1 MHPGLVDSDELVRR
15 VSAVHEALA
24 RTRDDDRLLAALAP
38 LLTLHAPARAVL
50 TRVQPDP
57 DAPVPDLVWQPD
69 PTTSLDPA
77 PLDPASLDPA
87 PADPAPH
94 TRSLPLVH
102 DDRELGQLTL
112 HWHHPAAPAP
122 DLDALLTA
130 LLAPALGQREA
141 LAAHAR
147 STAELTTLLR
157 LGERIAAADEP
168 VDLLAALLAEAP
180 GPDPQAKLLEI
191 GCDPAGEPV
200 TVTVIAALGGDDS
213 LPTNLGRVV
222 DVNDNPN
229 GHIWLD
235 SPNTPVLLPDMRG
248 HSHPGV
254 AAGHRRSQLVAAVL
268 IPLRWQGRWIGLV
281 QLGWSVPRNFGAGER
296 RLYDALG
303 PLLAV
308 LLDNRMLARRL
319 ERSLAEQREQAH
331 TLEIVLDH
339 LPVGVQI
346 HDPDTGTRRFNR
358 AAHELLQAHDPEH
371 LPLFEPDSDERIGP
385 EERLSR
391 IAVATGALVTR
402 QRDLQDPDGTRRRLS
417 VSAAPIRDEHG
428 NPSGAVTLFHDI
440 SARIAGER
448 ARAEL
453 RAAVVAAQRAALRE
467 RSTPLIPIDDHVLVL
482 PLIGAIDHERGLQ
495 IVDTVA
501 HLRGH
506 AHARVVLVDLTG
518 VRDLD
523 EIGARALAEAAK
535 VLRLRGAVPVFTGIG
550 PAVAWTLAS
559 LDLDLRGAA
568 TLASLRAG
576 LAHAAR
582 TLRR

>member
-1 MHPGLVDSDELVRR
+1 MQPGLVDSDELVRR

-24 RTRDDDRLLAALAP
+24 RTRDDHELLAALAP
-38 LLTLHAPARAVL
+38 LLTLCAPARAVL

-57 DAPVPDLVWQPD
+57 DAPVADLTWQPD
-69 PTTSLDPA
+69 PPDH
-77 PLDPASLDPA
+77 PLASP
-87 PADPAPH
+87 PTH

-102 DDRELGQLTL
+102 DDRELGQLIL
-112 HWHHPAAPAP
+112 HWHAPAAPAP
-122 DLDALLTA
+122 DLDALLAA
-130 LLAPALGQREA
+130 LLAPALGQRDA

-147 STAELTTLLR
+147 TTAELTTLLR
-157 LGERIAAADEP
+157 LGQRIAAADEP
-168 VDLLAALLAEAP
+168 GDMLAALLAEAP

-191 GCDPAGEPV
+191 GSDPDGTPI
-200 TVTVIAALGGDDS
+200 TVTVIAALGGDTT
-213 LPTNLGRVV
+213 LPTNLGRPV

-235 SPNTPVLLPDMRG
+235 SPNTPILLPDMRD
-248 HSHPGV
+248 HPHPGV

-268 IPLRWQGRWIGLV
+268 IPLRWHGRWIGLV
-281 QLGWSVPRNFGAGER
+281 QLGWSVPRSFSAAER

-308 LLDNRMLARRL
+308 MLDNRMLTRRL
-319 ERSLAEQREQAH
+319 ERSLAEHREQAR

-346 HDPDTGTRRFNR
+346 HDPSAGTRRLNR
-358 AAHELLQAHDPEH
+358 AAHELLQDHDPEH
-371 LPLFEPDSDERIGP
+371 LPLYQPDSDVRIGP
-385 EERLSR
+385 DERLSR
-391 IAVATGALVTR
+391 IAVATGELVTR
-402 QRDLQDPDGTRRRLS
+402 QRDLQDQGGTRRRLS
-417 VSAAPIRDEHG
+417 VSAAPIRDERG

-440 SARIAGER
+440 TARIAGER

-453 RAAVVAAQRAALRE
+453 REAVIAAQRAALRE
-467 RSTPLIPIDDHVLVL
+467 RSTPLIPIDDDVLVL
-482 PLIGAIDHERGLQ
+482 PLVGAIDHERGRQ

-501 HLRGH
+501 DLRGH

-535 VLRLRGAVPVFTGIG
+535 VLRLRGALPVFTGIG
-550 PAVAWTLAS
+550 TDAAWTLAS
-559 LDLDLRGAA
+559 QDLDLRGAA

-582 TLRR
+582 VLRR